1 VKGFVI
7 LLLGVIFVALITS
20 SLPSSAVD
28 DLGGNNV
35 ISEDA
40 DKLNIVPT
48 KSPEYK
54 IYLHVIVR
62 DAQGQLVSVSETM
75 NGSYFEHEITDYAFD
90 HGLVLV
96 SSYDVKSDTIIL
108 PTSDKKEIII
118 IDNMKYEKVQY
129 REKYSLDL
137 PLDVWNEDRDQ
148 LLVPK
153 ITKFM
158 IFIPA
163 ILEVSYGSETKM
175 VDVYIFQAFIPLVYL
190 AEGDE
195 VNTQWTIFRT
205 LN

>member
-1 VKGFVI
+1 MKGFVI

-129 REKYSLDL
+129 SDTFLLDTEQEL
-137 PLDVWNEDRDQ
+137 QSMWGLDVCGEH
-148 LLVPK
+148 VK
-153 ITKFM
+153 KYAVVCATIFATASIT
-158 IFIPA
+158 IVYV
-163 ILEVSYGSETKM
+163 EVD
-175 VDVYIFQAFIPLVYL
+175 DVITT
-190 AEGDE
+190 
-195 VNTQWTIFRT
+195 NWTILREF
-205 LN
+205 N

>member
-1 VKGFVI
+1 MKGFVI

-40 DKLNIVPT
+40 DKLDVVPT

-62 DAQGQLVSVSETM
+62 NAQDQLVSVSETM

-129 REKYSLDL
+129 SDSYMFNSENELTSKWALNVCGEHVRKYMDGCARIFGTST
-137 PLDVWNEDRDQ
+137 
-148 LLVPK
+148 
-153 ITKFM
+153 ITVVY
-158 IFIPA
+158 
-163 ILEVSYGSETKM
+163 LEVD
-175 VDVYIFQAFIPLVYL
+175 DVITT
-190 AEGDE
+190 
-195 VNTQWTIFRT
+195 NWTVLREF
-205 LN
+205 N

>member
-1 VKGFVI
+1 MKVFVI

-48 KSPEYK
+48 KSPKYK

-75 NGSYFEHEITDYAFD
+75 NGIYFEHEITDYAFD
-90 HGLVLV
+90 YDLALV
-96 SSYDVKSDTIIL
+96 SSFGVKSDAIIL

-129 REKYSLDL
+129 SDSYMFNSEKELTSKWALNVCGEHVRKYVDGCA
-137 PLDVWNEDRDQ
+137 RIFGTTT
-148 LLVPK
+148 
-153 ITKFM
+153 ITVVY
-158 IFIPA
+158 
-163 ILEVSYGSETKM
+163 LEVD
-175 VDVYIFQAFIPLVYL
+175 DVITT
-190 AEGDE
+190 
-195 VNTQWTIFRT
+195 NWTILRE

>member
-1 VKGFVI
+1 MKGFVI

-96 SSYDVKSDTIIL
+96 SSYGVKSDTIIL

-129 REKYSLDL
+129 SDTFMLNSERELKSKWGLNVCAEHVKKYGGKCARIFGTTSITVMYIEVD
-137 PLDVWNEDRDQ
+137 DV
-148 LLVPK
+148 
-153 ITKFM
+153 IT
-158 IFIPA
+158 
-163 ILEVSYGSETKM
+163 T
-175 VDVYIFQAFIPLVYL
+175 
-190 AEGDE
+190 
-195 VNTQWTIFRT
+195 NWTILREF
-205 LN
+205 N

>member
-1 VKGFVI
+1 MKGFVI

-75 NGSYFEHEITDYAFD
+75 NGGYFEHEITDYAFD

-96 SSYDVKSDTIIL
+96 SSYGVKSDTIIL

-118 IDNMKYEKVQY
+118 IDDMKYEKVQY
-129 REKYSLDL
+129 SDTFLLDTEQELQSRWGLDICGEHVKKYDTECTRIFATGSITVAYIEVD
-137 PLDVWNEDRDQ
+137 DV
-148 LLVPK
+148 
-153 ITKFM
+153 IT
-158 IFIPA
+158 
-163 ILEVSYGSETKM
+163 T
-175 VDVYIFQAFIPLVYL
+175 
-190 AEGDE
+190 
-195 VNTQWTIFRT
+195 NWTI
-205 LN
+205 LKEIN

>member
-1 VKGFVI
+1 MKGFVI

-35 ISEDA
+35 ISEDV

-75 NGSYFEHEITDYAFD
+75 NGGYFEHEITDYAFD

-96 SSYDVKSDTIIL
+96 SSYGVKSDTIIL

-129 REKYSLDL
+129 SDTFLLDTEQELQSRWGLDICGEHVKKYDTECTRIFATGSITVAYIEVD
-137 PLDVWNEDRDQ
+137 DV
-148 LLVPK
+148 
-153 ITKFM
+153 IT
-158 IFIPA
+158 
-163 ILEVSYGSETKM
+163 T
-175 VDVYIFQAFIPLVYL
+175 
-190 AEGDE
+190 
-195 VNTQWTIFRT
+195 NWTI
-205 LN
+205 LKEIN

>member
-1 VKGFVI
+1 MKGFVI

-35 ISEDA
+35 ISEDT

-75 NGSYFEHEITDYAFD
+75 NGGYFEHEITDYAFD

-96 SSYDVKSDTIIL
+96 SSYGVKSDTIIL

-129 REKYSLDL
+129 SDTFLLDTEQELQSRWGLDICGEHVKKYDTECTRIFATGSITVAYIEVD
-137 PLDVWNEDRDQ
+137 DV
-148 LLVPK
+148 
-153 ITKFM
+153 IT
-158 IFIPA
+158 
-163 ILEVSYGSETKM
+163 T
-175 VDVYIFQAFIPLVYL
+175 
-190 AEGDE
+190 
-195 VNTQWTIFRT
+195 NWTI
-205 LN
+205 LKEIN

>member
-1 VKGFVI
+1 MKGFVI

-48 KSPEYK
+48 KSPKYK

-75 NGSYFEHEITDYAFD
+75 NGIYFEHEITDYAFD
-90 HGLVLV
+90 YDLALV
-96 SSYDVKSDTIIL
+96 SSFGVKSDAIIL

-129 REKYSLDL
+129 SDSYMFNSEKELTSKWALNVCGEHVRKYMDGCA
-137 PLDVWNEDRDQ
+137 RIFGTTT
-148 LLVPK
+148 
-153 ITKFM
+153 ITVVY
-158 IFIPA
+158 
-163 ILEVSYGSETKM
+163 LEVD
-175 VDVYIFQAFIPLVYL
+175 DVITT
-190 AEGDE
+190 
-195 VNTQWTIFRT
+195 NWTILREF
-205 LN
+205 N

>member
-1 VKGFVI
+1 MKGFVI

-40 DKLNIVPT
+40 NKLNIVPT

-75 NGSYFEHEITDYAFD
+75 DGGYFAHEITDYTFD
-90 HGLVLV
+90 HSLPLV
-96 SSYDVKSDTIIL
+96 SGVNIKSDATVL
-108 PTSDKKEIII
+108 PPTGKKEIIT

-129 REKYSLDL
+129 SDTFMLNSEQELKSKWGLNVCAEHVKKYGGKCARIFGTTSITVMYIEVD
-137 PLDVWNEDRDQ
+137 DV
-148 LLVPK
+148 
-153 ITKFM
+153 IT
-158 IFIPA
+158 
-163 ILEVSYGSETKM
+163 T
-175 VDVYIFQAFIPLVYL
+175 
-190 AEGDE
+190 
-195 VNTQWTIFRT
+195 NWTILREF
-205 LN
+205 N